1 MTEEQEFRSEVMQAL
16 AELQSKESAAS
27 VSSRQ
32 FRKDSMEAFCQI
44 TSMFREIN
52 DAMGVLRIALE
63 MLCAKHGD
71 DPEVLMEAARKHVKE
86 KLGK

>member
-16 AELQSKESAAS
+16 AELRSKESEQA
-27 VSSRQ
+27 VSNRQ
-32 FRKDSMEAFCQI
+32 FKTEMIQVLAQSNEI
-44 TSMFREIN
+44 FRDIN

-86 KLGK
+86 KLDL